1 MKPKSIRLYIK
12 PFCGWCH
19 EAIEWLNAH
28 GFKYTKLDV
37 TSDPAAAREMKQLTG
52 QTKAPSI
59 EIDGKILP
67 DFDTRELERFLE
79 KLGIEY

>member
-1 MKPKSIRLYIK
+1 MKPKSIRIYIK

-19 EAIEWLNAH
+19 EAIGWLNAH

-37 TSDPAAAREMKQLTG
+37 TSDRAAALEMKNLTG

-59 EIDGKILP
+59 DIDGHILP
-67 DFDTRELERFLE
+67 DFETRELERFLK

>member
-19 EAIEWLNAH
+19 EAIDWLNAH
-28 GFKYTKLDV
+28 DFEFTKLDV
-37 TSDPAAAREMKQLTG
+37 TSDADAAREMEALTG

-59 EIDGKILP
+59 DIDGEVLP
-67 DFDTRELERFLE
+67 DFDIRELEHFLK
-79 KLGIEY
+79 KLGISF

>member
-1 MKPKSIRLYIK
+1 MKPKSIRIYIK

-19 EAIEWLNAH
+19 EAIDWLNAH

-37 TSDPAAAREMKQLTG
+37 TSDRAAALEIKNLTG

-59 EIDGKILP
+59 DIDGHILP
-67 DFDTRELERFLE
+67 DFETRELERFLK